1 MTQVNKT
8 KRRFLDLKVNE
19 ISLVD
24 LPANQKEFAVV
35 KRLQEEE
42 MPDEIKNQASAD
54 DVEKKAEAEETKDE
68 NKAVEEAMGKVV
80 SMVEGLVQKKE
91 AEEKDE
97 EKEEVKEEVKEEAEE
112 KAEEKT
118 EKAEEKTEKA
128 ESKNRSIFKQ
138 QLVENG
144 IEGDALE
151 SALKKFDDQMNDDN
165 EKVEKREEAVE
176 DKETQILE
184 ALESSILKAKRFTPG
199 RMKTLKSVV
208 DTLQSLMKEL
218 TPIQMNE
225 EANQPEASFPT
236 GIDTS
241 VSKAIEKMAGVFE
254 EKMTEMAETNKSL
267 NDRVEA
273 IEKVRNPSASIEEE
287 GDTDK
292 EAKVEKSFWGDVL

>member
-97 EKEEVKEEVKEEAEE
+97 EKEEVKEEVKEEAE
-112 KAEEKT
+112 